1 MTTSN
6 FSNEP
11 ISAESHNARIGHT
24 RAASAVTGSTS
35 RVATFEVRS
44 QNFPSASLQREQSI
58 PEDSATTDWEPE
70 SPILPD
76 FDAASHTPSESSTN
90 GLDALIGTESILKD
104 QANGF
109 SVMPDAP
116 PRDVVFIRTVE
127 EERPTDAR
135 LKFDD
140 ENPDEVESVE
150 AAPGMG
156 DVEKRQTYHGNGGL
170 GLSFDELVAK
180 LLSPPM
186 SKSDSKFAAIFLC
199 LYRKFAAPAQLLSE
213 VIRRFESLNDEN
225 EPHLIRTSSQLR
237 HLGILAQWITEYP
250 GDFAHPLTRQ
260 QMSSFVA
267 QLATSRVF
275 AVAAKEM
282 AVQIEVALEDDDTDW
297 ACSDMSRGRASTLES
312 FSSVVSMRS
321 TVSALLASEDNTEYS
336 DITDPVLSGEQSR
349 NRSVKH
355 SKSPSSAS
363 SAGRSGSQSAASF
376 SVLLS
381 SLEAAQ
387 SQAAKLTPVTRNT
400 LTKVQWHLF
409 MEIDDDDIARELT
422 RIDWIMYTSIRPRDL
437 IRHVSLSGEQKEK
450 CRSLEHVNR
459 MIDQFNHVAFWVA
472 NMILLR
478 DKPKHRAKALEK
490 FMGVAWVSVEHYP

>member
-6 FSNEP
+6 FLNEP
-11 ISAESHNARIGHT
+11 ISAESHNARIRHT
-24 RAASAVTGSTS
+24 RAASEVAGSTS
-35 RVATFEVRS
+35 RVATSEVRS
-44 QNFPSASLQREQSI
+44 QNFPGAGLQREKGI
-58 PEDSATTDWEPE
+58 PEDSAATDWVPE

-90 GLDALIGTESILKD
+90 GLDPSNGAESVVAGQTDGL
-104 QANGF
+104 
-109 SVMPDAP
+109 SVTPEVPQRHVASTPMVGKQP
-116 PRDVVFIRTVE
+116 
-127 EERPTDAR
+127 PTDAC
-135 LKFDD
+135 LQFDD
-140 ENPDEVESVE
+140 ENPDETESAE

-156 DVEKRQTYHGNGGL
+156 HGENRQAFHGNGGL

-186 SKSDSKFAAIFLC
+186 SKSDSKFVAIFLC

-267 QLATSRVF
+267 QLATNRVF

-282 AVQIEVALEDDDTDW
+282 AGQIEVASEDDDTDW

-321 TVSALLASEDNTEYS
+321 TVSALLASEDNTEYN
-336 DITDPVLSGEQSR
+336 DITDPVPSGEQSR
-349 NRSVKH
+349 NRSLKH
-355 SKSPSSAS
+355 PKSPSSAS

-400 LTKVQWHLF
+400 LTKLQWHLF

-422 RIDWIMYTSIRPRDL
+422 SIDWIMYTSIRPRDL

-450 CRSLEHVNR
+450 CRSLEHVSR

-490 FMGVAWVSVEHYP
+490 FMGVAWVSAEYYS